1 MYWPRSRGETRSPM
15 IAMALTIRP
24 PAPSPWMARNVISM
38 AMDWDSPASAEP
50 ARKITMAVMNS
61 LFRPY
66 MSPSFPYSGV
76 VMVDASTYAVTT
88 QDRCAT
94 PPRLPTMRG
103 SAVPTMSW
111 SSMASMMARSSPGS
125 TTSTSR
131 RIFMLGP
138 GLAPGAVAAASVSV
152 MPTPGMNGYLLAD
165 RLAWGTR
172 LG

>member
-1 MYWPRSRGETRSPM
+1 M

-24 PAPSPWMARNVISM
+24 PAPSPWTARNVMSSAI
-38 AMDWDSPASAEP
+38 DWDSPAAAEP
-50 ARKITMAVMNS
+50 ARKITMAAMNS
-61 LFRPY
+61 LLRPY

-111 SSMASMMARSSPGS
+111 SSMASMMARSRPGS

-131 RIFMLGP
+131 RIFMP
-138 GLAPGAVAAASVSV
+138 PCGAVGAACVSV
-152 MPTPGMNGYLLAD
+152 MPDPTEAWLL
-165 RLAWGTR
+165 RR
-172 LG
+172 